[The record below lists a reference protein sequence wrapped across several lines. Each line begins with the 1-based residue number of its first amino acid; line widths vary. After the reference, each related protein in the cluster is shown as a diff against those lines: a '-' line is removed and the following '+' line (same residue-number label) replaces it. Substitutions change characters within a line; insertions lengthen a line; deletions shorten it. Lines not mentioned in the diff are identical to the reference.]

1 MVLREGD
8 TDTPRIASLAGHQ
21 AAAVGSYI
29 PAPCSA
35 VSDHVV
41 GGVACCW
48 GIGCWRGEE
57 GD

>member
-8 TDTPRIASLAGHQ
+8 TDTPRIAGLAGHQ
-21 AAAVGSYI
+21 AATVGSYI
-29 PAPCSA
+29 PTPCSA

-48 GIGCWRGEE
+48 GIGCWREE